1 MPISRGMME
10 RQLRMGGGIM
20 NIVPRE
26 EAFLGGL
33 KKAIK
38 GVAKGIGS
46 FIKSDAGKLALTAG
60 ALYGLGG
67 GTFFGKSLPGIAGTG
82 FKAGNILSNVKNLP
96 FMSKAAGIFGLGKV
110 LGGGMPQPQVG
121 SFGGNPS
128 AIRSYLREYFTNLNP
143 QRDNEEDEEYE
154 ARINQLVESN
164 MVEYMSEG
172 ERMGFQRGGRRGD
185 YGQASYSESPSFS
198 RPDDSGLSTP
208 PPSVLARKSKVNIPT
223 PDKSDDRGILAT
235 VGDYFSNIPNPFFTP
250 VAADEITDQELIE
263 GARKQ
268 KGKEKELFT
277 IADDTVAKGIESGA
291 AGVGKVPDLKDPKV
305 AGGIAQAGG
314 LSTSLEKVG
323 GKKLFGSDIILGGEQ
338 IRVPSN
344 LSQQAL
350 EEIQKDKRELGKTRK
365 QVIDKAK
372 EFKYPTSITE
382 EGAGT
387 IYDMVEAYQDFPKF
401 AAEGGRI
408 GAQEGG
414 IMPRLSQLSGNVSS
428 AEQMLQQINQRL
440 ESAESSLGSGGGDMQ
455 QPLAQ
460 VEPNAMRPPGT
471 FMGRPLNAM
480 SRPENT
486 AGPAMAIPA
495 SGTLNGKPL
504 FPEGTTFPSGGQL
517 IATGAPQIDVPPFM
531 RPGNFPGTDVPLSTL
546 RGGIS
551 LGDQSPLQKAIG
563 LADGGRIGYARGDS
577 AEDNAM
583 QAAGVMGLPLNQNPA
598 GITELDLR
606 ETGGFI
612 PPVGVKEKADDIPAM
627 LSNNEFVFTADAVR
641 GMGDGDVNKGAQRM
655 YDMMKRLENGGRV

>member
-110 LGGGMPQPQVG
+110 LGGGMPQPQIG

-164 MVEYMSEG
+164 MVEYMSD
-172 ERMGFQRGGRRGD
+172 GGRIGYRFGGGYQGSD
-185 YGQASYSESPSFS
+185 AETGQGGASKGISSGGGGSN
-198 RPDDSGLSTP
+198 RRDDSGPSTP

-223 PDKSDDRGILAT
+223 PDKSDDRGILST
-235 VGDYFSNIPNPFFTP
+235 VGDYFSNLPNPFFTP
-250 VAADEITDQELIE
+250 VAADEPTDQELIE
-263 GARKQ
+263 RARKQ

-277 IADDTVAKGIESGA
+277 IADDTVAKGIGTGDILTS
-291 AGVGKVPDLKDPKV
+291 VPDLTNPDVINKIAIDAGLPTQKEGVIGFRKDVATPKSKRAIKSIGGFKRFKDPDTGKDM
-305 AGGIAQAGG
+305 G
-314 LSTSLEKVG
+314 LDLK
-323 GKKLFGSDIILGGEQ
+323 DIIELEGPAYKDLDKKTIEK
-338 IRVPSN
+338 IFN
-344 LSQQAL
+344 LTELDQP
-350 EEIQKDKRELGKTRK
+350 IQ
-365 QVIDKAK
+365 
-372 EFKYPTSITE
+372 
-382 EGAGT
+382 
-387 IYDMVEAYQDFPKF
+387 AYQNFPKF
-401 AAEGGRI
+401 AAE
-408 GAQEGG
+408 
-414 IMPRLSQLSGNVSS
+414 
-428 AEQMLQQINQRL
+428 
-440 ESAESSLGSGGGDMQ
+440 
-455 QPLAQ
+455 
-460 VEPNAMRPPGT
+460 
-471 FMGRPLNAM
+471 
-480 SRPENT
+480 
-486 AGPAMAIPA
+486 
-495 SGTLNGKPL
+495 
-504 FPEGTTFPSGGQL
+504 
-517 IATGAPQIDVPPFM
+517 
-531 RPGNFPGTDVPLSTL
+531 
-546 RGGIS
+546 
-551 LGDQSPLQKAIG
+551 
-563 LADGGRIGYARGDS
+563 GGRIGYARGDS

-583 QAAGVMGLPLNQNPA
+583 QAAGIMGLPLNQNPA

>member
-1 MPISRGMME
+1 ME

-46 FIKSDAGKLALTAG
+46 FIKSDAGKMALTAG

-96 FMSKAAGIFGLGKV
+96 FMSKLVGSVGLGKL

-121 SFGGNPS
+121 SFGVNTP
-128 AIRSYLREYFTNLNP
+128 ALRSYLTEYFTNLNP
-143 QRDNEEDEEYE
+143 QRDNEEDEEYA

-172 ERMGFQRGGRRGD
+172 SRTGFFLGGNFQQSEKQAQRDRD
-185 YGQASYSESPSFS
+185 IS
-198 RPDDSGLSTP
+198 RKEAARSRDDSGPSTP
-208 PPSVLARKSKVNIPT
+208 PPSVLARKPKVNIPT

-235 VGDYFSNIPNPFFTP
+235 VGDYFSNLPNPLFTP
-250 VAADEITDQELIE
+250 VAADELTDQELLE
-263 GARKQ
+263 KARKQ
-268 KGKEKELFT
+268 KGKDKELFT
-277 IADDTVAKGIESGA
+277 IADDTVAKGIGTGDILTS
-291 AGVGKVPDLKDPKV
+291 VPDLKDPKV
-305 AGGIAQAGG
+305 AGGIAKAGG
-314 LSTSLEKVG
+314 LSTNLKKVG
-323 GKKLFGSDIILGGEQ
+323 GKEIFGTTIGGEQ
-338 IRVPSN
+338 ISVPSKS
-344 LSQQAL
+344 SQQAI
-350 EEIQKDKRELGKTRK
+350 EEIQRDKRELGKTRE

-372 EFKYPTSITE
+372 DFGYPTSITE

-401 AAEGGRI
+401 AAE
-408 GAQEGG
+408 
-414 IMPRLSQLSGNVSS
+414 
-428 AEQMLQQINQRL
+428 
-440 ESAESSLGSGGGDMQ
+440 
-455 QPLAQ
+455 
-460 VEPNAMRPPGT
+460 
-471 FMGRPLNAM
+471 
-480 SRPENT
+480 
-486 AGPAMAIPA
+486 
-495 SGTLNGKPL
+495 
-504 FPEGTTFPSGGQL
+504 
-517 IATGAPQIDVPPFM
+517 
-531 RPGNFPGTDVPLSTL
+531 
-546 RGGIS
+546 
-551 LGDQSPLQKAIG
+551 
-563 LADGGRIGYARGDS
+563 GGRIGYARGDS

>member
-46 FIKSDAGKLALTAG
+46 FIKSDAGKMALTAG

-82 FKAGNILSNVKNLP
+82 FKAANILPNIKNLP
-96 FMSKAAGIFGLGKV
+96 FMSKFVGSVGLGKL

-121 SFGGNPS
+121 SFGVNTP
-128 AIRSYLREYFTNLNP
+128 AIRSYLKEYFTNLNP

-164 MVEYMSEG
+164 MVEYMS
-172 ERMGFQRGGRRGD
+172 D
-185 YGQASYSESPSFS
+185 
-198 RPDDSGLSTP
+198 
-208 PPSVLARKSKVNIPT
+208 
-223 PDKSDDRGILAT
+223 
-235 VGDYFSNIPNPFFTP
+235 
-250 VAADEITDQELIE
+250 
-263 GARKQ
+263 
-268 KGKEKELFT
+268 
-277 IADDTVAKGIESGA
+277 
-291 AGVGKVPDLKDPKV
+291 
-305 AGGIAQAGG
+305 
-314 LSTSLEKVG
+314 
-323 GKKLFGSDIILGGEQ
+323 
-338 IRVPSN
+338 
-344 LSQQAL
+344 
-350 EEIQKDKRELGKTRK
+350 
-365 QVIDKAK
+365 
-372 EFKYPTSITE
+372 
-382 EGAGT
+382 
-387 IYDMVEAYQDFPKF
+387 
-401 AAEGGRI
+401 GGRI
-408 GAQEGG
+408 GYRFGG
-414 IMPRLSQLSGNVSS
+414 GYQGSDAKTGKGGASKGRSTSARDRAMGSGGKQRSGTNTSS
-428 AEQMLQQINQRL
+428 IGGGNNRRDDSPQQTITRRDRFDTSPENIVGLPTFAEFGLPGSKGLMDEQMLAKVYGLEDLEKEGAEKGFFGMNKELKSMQKFFDFAKKQKAAGKSPSGIR
-440 ESAESSLGSGGGDMQ
+440 ESAKIGQSLYGFDLDLVPKDFLQ
-455 QPLAQ
+455 T
-460 VEPNAMRPPGT
+460 EKD
-471 FMGRPLNAM
+471 F
-480 SRPENT
+480 
-486 AGPAMAIPA
+486 
-495 SGTLNGKPL
+495 
-504 FPEGTTFPSGGQL
+504 EG
-517 IATGAPQIDVPPFM
+517 QI
-531 RPGNFPGTDVPLSTL
+531 
-546 RGGIS
+546 
-551 LGDQSPLQKAIG
+551 SPLQLFEQKAE
-563 LADGGRIGYARGDS
+563 GGRIGYARGDS

>member
-46 FIKSDAGKLALTAG
+46 FIKSDAGKMALTAG

-82 FKAGNILSNVKNLP
+82 FKAGNILSNIKNMP
-96 FMSKAAGIFGLGKV
+96 FLGKAV
-110 LGGGMPQPQVG
+110 GALGLSALTGGMPQPEVG
-121 SFGGNPS
+121 SIGSNPS

-164 MVEYMSEG
+164 MVEYMSD
-172 ERMGFQRGGRRGD
+172 GGRIGFFL
-185 YGQASYSESPSFS
+185 GGNFQQSEKQAQRDRDISRKEAA
-198 RPDDSGLSTP
+198 RPDDSGPSTP
-208 PPSVLARKSKVNIPT
+208 PPSVLARKPKVNIPT

-235 VGDYFSNIPNPFFTP
+235 VGDYFSNLPNPLFTP
-250 VAADEITDQELIE
+250 AAAADLNIEEQIKNLEQLKKDQKKKL
-263 GARKQ
+263 
-268 KGKEKELFT
+268 T
-277 IADDTVAKGIESGA
+277 IADDTVAKGIGTGDILTS
-291 AGVGKVPDLKDPKV
+291 VPDLKDPKV
-305 AGGIAQAGG
+305 AGGIAKAGG
-314 LSTSLEKVG
+314 LSTSLKKVG
-323 GKKLFGSDIILGGEQ
+323 GKKIFGSDLILGGEQ
-338 IRVPSN
+338 ISVPSKS
-344 LSQQAL
+344 SQQAI
-350 EEIQKDKRELGKTRK
+350 EEIQRDKRELGLTKE

-372 EFKYPTSITE
+372 DFDYPTSITE
-382 EGAGT
+382 EGAST

-401 AAEGGRI
+401 AAE
-408 GAQEGG
+408 
-414 IMPRLSQLSGNVSS
+414 
-428 AEQMLQQINQRL
+428 
-440 ESAESSLGSGGGDMQ
+440 
-455 QPLAQ
+455 
-460 VEPNAMRPPGT
+460 
-471 FMGRPLNAM
+471 
-480 SRPENT
+480 
-486 AGPAMAIPA
+486 
-495 SGTLNGKPL
+495 
-504 FPEGTTFPSGGQL
+504 
-517 IATGAPQIDVPPFM
+517 
-531 RPGNFPGTDVPLSTL
+531 
-546 RGGIS
+546 
-551 LGDQSPLQKAIG
+551 
-563 LADGGRIGYARGDS
+563 GGRIGYARGDS